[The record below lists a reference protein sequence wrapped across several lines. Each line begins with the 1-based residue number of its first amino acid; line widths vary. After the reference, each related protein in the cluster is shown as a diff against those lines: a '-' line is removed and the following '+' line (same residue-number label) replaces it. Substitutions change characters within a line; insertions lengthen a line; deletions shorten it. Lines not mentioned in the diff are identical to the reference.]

1 MNSGVQRSDMLDG
14 SIGQSR
20 AVYRS
25 RELSAAIA
33 ASFWRHRYLYAVSL
47 ASLALA
53 VVVGLATGNLPDF
66 GVIEEFGFYLLVA
79 FWIGGCGFAIFR
91 ILWLAFIA
99 RDPAPSRAFF
109 QSFARF
115 FGDRERI
122 ANSING
128 LAVLFIFATAFSV
141 LKGAIAVLVP
151 FKWDLALSHLDKA
164 LHFGHAPYEYLGFL
178 LNHPAIV
185 FGFNFAYNF
194 WFMVMIA
201 MFFTSAIA
209 MRDSL
214 LRHQFILSFM
224 LVWLLAGFFV
234 AMGFS
239 SAGPCYFARLGLGD
253 DYKPLMDTLG
263 LANQTFPIWSIS
275 TQDMLWSGYTG
286 ASTGSIGISAF
297 PSLHVATAVL
307 FAIYGSCRW
316 GRIGL
321 LLWAFAATILVG
333 SVVLGW
339 HYAVDGYAGA
349 LLSILIW
356 KAAGFWLRRHGPEGL
371 AA

>member
-1 MNSGVQRSDMLDG
+1 MLG
-14 SIGQSR
+14 NSIGQSR
-20 AVYRS
+20 AAHRS
-25 RELSAAIA
+25 RELSAAVA

-47 ASLALA
+47 ASLTLA
-53 VVVGLATGNLPDF
+53 AIVGLSTGNLPDF
-66 GVIEEFGFYLLVA
+66 GVIEDFSFYLLVA

-91 ILWLAFIA
+91 IVWLAFVV

-128 LAVLFIFATAFSV
+128 LAVLFVFATAFSV
-141 LKGAIAVLVP
+141 LKGAIAVLAP
-151 FKWDLALSHLDKA
+151 FKWDRALSDLDKT
-164 LHFGHAPYEYLGFL
+164 LHFGRAPYEYLAGL
-178 LNHPAIV
+178 LQHPAIV

-194 WFMVMIA
+194 WFVVMVA

-209 MRDSL
+209 RRDTL

-224 LVWLLAGFFV
+224 LVWVLAGFFV

-253 DYKPLMDTLG
+253 DYKPLMDALG
-263 LANQTFPIWSIS
+263 LASGSYPIWALT

-307 FAIYGSCRW
+307 FAIYASRRW
-316 GRIGL
+316 GRVGIA
-321 LLWAFAATILVG
+321 LWAFAATILVG

-339 HYAVDGYAGA
+339 HYAIDGYAGA
-349 LLSILIW
+349 LLSVLIW
-356 KAAGFWLRRHGPEGL
+356 KCAGLWLRRHGPEEL
-371 AA
+371 TA

>member
-1 MNSGVQRSDMLDG
+1 MLG
-14 SIGQSR
+14 NSIGQSR
-20 AVYRS
+20 AALRS
-25 RELSAAIA
+25 RELSRAVTT
-33 ASFWRHRYLYAVSL
+33 SFWRHHYLYIVSL

-53 VVVGLATGNLPDF
+53 IIVGLSTGNLPDF
-66 GVIEEFGFYLLVA
+66 GVIEDFSFYLLVA

-91 ILWLAFIA
+91 IIWLAFVV

-109 QSFARF
+109 LSFVHF

-141 LKGAIAVLVP
+141 LKGAIAVLAP
-151 FKWDLALSHLDKA
+151 FKWDMALSRLDRA
-164 LHFGHAPYEYLGFL
+164 LHFGHAPYEYLAVL
-178 LNHPAIV
+178 LRHPLAV

-194 WFMVMIA
+194 WFVVMVA
-201 MFFTSAIA
+201 LFFASAIA
-209 MRDSL
+209 RRDTL

-224 LVWLLAGFFV
+224 LIWALAGFV
-234 AMGFS
+234 IAMGFS

-253 DYKPLMDTLG
+253 EYKPLMNA
-263 LANQTFPIWSIS
+263 LASANGSYPIWAIT

-297 PSLHVATAVL
+297 PSLHVATAML
-307 FAIYGSCRW
+307 FAVYASRRW

-321 LLWAFAATILVG
+321 VLWVFAATILVG
-333 SVVLGW
+333 SIVLGW

-356 KAAGFWLRRHGPEGL
+356 KAVGFWLRRYGPEGL
-371 AA
+371 PV

>member
-1 MNSGVQRSDMLDG
+1 MLGD

-20 AVYRS
+20 AAYQG
-25 RELSAAIA
+25 RELSGAIA

-53 VVVGLATGNLPDF
+53 VAVGLSTGNLPDF
-66 GVIEEFGFYLLVA
+66 GVIEEFSFYLLVA

-91 ILWLAFIA
+91 ILWLAFA
-99 RDPAPSRAFF
+99 VRDPAPSRAFF

-128 LAVLFIFATAFSV
+128 LAVLFVFATAFSV
-141 LKGAIAVLVP
+141 LKGAIAVLAP
-151 FKWDLALSHLDKA
+151 FKWDRALSHFDKA
-164 LHFGHAPYEYLGFL
+164 LHFGHAPYEYLAGL
-178 LNHPAIV
+178 LQHPAIV
-185 FGFNFAYNF
+185 FGFNLAYNF
-194 WFMVMIA
+194 WFVVMVA

-209 MRDSL
+209 RRDSL

-224 LVWLLAGFFV
+224 LVWVLAGFFV

-253 DYKPLMDTLG
+253 DYKPLMDALA
-263 LANQTFPIWSIS
+263 LANQRFPVWAIS
-275 TQDMLWSGYTG
+275 TQDMLWNGYTG
-286 ASTGSIGISAF
+286 MSSGSIGISAF

-307 FAIYGSCRW
+307 FAIYASRRW
-316 GRIGL
+316 GRVGGAFS
-321 LLWAFAATILVG
+321 AFAATIFVA
-333 SVVLGW
+333 SIVLGW

-349 LLSILIW
+349 LFSVMIW
-356 KAAGFWLRRHGPEGL
+356 NGAGFWLRRHGPEGL
-371 AA
+371 AG

>member
-1 MNSGVQRSDMLDG
+1 MLDS

-20 AVYRS
+20 VAHQG
-25 RELSAAIA
+25 RELSAAVA
-33 ASFWRHRYLYAVSL
+33 AAFWRHRYLYGVSL

-53 VVVGLATGNLPDF
+53 VIVGLSTGNLPDF
-66 GVIEEFGFYLLVA
+66 GVIEEFSFYLLVA
-79 FWIGGCGFAIFR
+79 FWIGGCGFAVFR
-91 ILWLAFIA
+91 IVWLAFVV

-109 QSFARF
+109 LSFARF

-122 ANSING
+122 ANSVNG

-151 FKWDLALSHLDKA
+151 FGWDLDLSRLDKA
-164 LHFGHAPYEYLGFL
+164 LHFGHAPYEYLSGL
-178 LNHPAIV
+178 LQHPAIV

-194 WFMVMIA
+194 WFVVMIA

-209 MRDSL
+209 RRDTL

-239 SAGPCYFARLGLGD
+239 SAGPCYFARLGLGGE
-253 DYKPLMDTLG
+253 YTPLMDALD
-263 LANQTFPIWSIS
+263 LANRSFPIWAIS

-286 ASTGSIGISAF
+286 ASSGSIGISAF

-307 FAIYGSCRW
+307 FAIYASRRW
-316 GRIGL
+316 GLVGAAF
-321 LLWAFAATILVG
+321 WAFAATIFVG
-333 SVVLGW
+333 SIVLGW

-349 LLSILIW
+349 ALSILIW
-356 KAAGFWLRRHGPEGL
+356 KSAGFWLDRHGTDGL
-371 AA
+371 PV